1 MLLTCSRDM
10 TMKVFVLNAN
20 MDRRENSMLE
30 FDRSAKDI
38 VSLHSLMMT
47 TTSSDAVNDS
57 GNDET
62 HRQVSHV
69 VAKLKNSAF
78 VDVWNVGD
86 GKIVNS
92 IAIATENE
100 FVADV
105 FVKNNYLV
113 TRLERES
120 NTEVDKK
127 VTIRIFSYN
136 LKVNKI
142 LLLIYQ

>member
-30 FDRSAKDI
+30 FDRSAKEI
-38 VSLHSLMMT
+38 VSLHSLMMPT
-47 TTSSDAVNDS
+47 TTSGDAVNGS
-57 GNDET
+57 GNVEA
-62 HRQVSHV
+62 HHV

-78 VDVWNVGD
+78 VDVWDVGD

-92 IAIATENE
+92 IAIASENE

-120 NTEVDKK
+120 NTDADKK

-142 LLLIYQ
+142 LLFI